1 MPTTGHIDT
10 YVRDRLPAPQDNP
23 DFLLEQA
30 GLLYPQRLNAASAL
44 LDPWR
49 ERGWDGRTALIGVGA
64 DGRDDVWSYGRL
76 RDTVDRVGRV
86 LTEDFGIVP
95 GNRVLLR
102 GPNTPMLVACWLAAV
117 KAGAVVVPTMPLLR
131 APELAHVLT
140 KAAVNVALCD
150 ARYLAEM
157 RAACDSVPGEV
168 PALTFNGGA
177 DAGLEA
183 LLGSKPA
190 DFAPADT
197 ASDDPALI
205 LFTSGTTGTPKAA
218 VHFHRDLLAVADLS
232 PRSILGTTDAD
243 VFCGSTALAFAFG
256 VGALLLFPLRAG
268 ASVVLL
274 ERWTPEALL
283 DAMVRHRTTRLFT
296 VPTAY
301 RSMIALLREGYL
313 ERGRLSSLCS
323 CVSAGEPM
331 PVNTFE
337 AWRDLT
343 GQEILDSLGTTEMLN
358 AVLHAT
364 PEGLRPG
371 CTGKPVPGYEA
382 MIVDD
387 SLQPVPAGQIGRLAV
402 RGPTGCRYL
411 DDARQSLYV
420 QGGWNLT
427 GDAFHMD
434 EDGYFW
440 YSARTDDLIV
450 SAGYK
455 ISGLELEDVLLRHEA
470 VDECV
475 VVASPD
481 PLRGSIPKAFIVPRE
496 GVPPS
501 EDLAEAL
508 RSYVKDR
515 IAPYKYPRAVEFL
528 DELPRTE
535 TGKVQ
540 RYKLRE
546 RERTSRMENAE
557 KDWPYGT

>member
-1 MPTTGHIDT
+1 
-10 YVRDRLPAPQDNP
+10 V
-23 DFLLEQA
+23 
-30 GLLYPQRLNAASAL
+30 
-44 LDPWR
+44 
-49 ERGWDGRTALIGVGA
+49 
-64 DGRDDVWSYGRL
+64 
-76 RDTVDRVGRV
+76 
-86 LTEDFGIVP
+86 
-95 GNRVLLR
+95 
-102 GPNTPMLVACWLAAV
+102 
-117 KAGAVVVPTMPLLR
+117 
-131 APELAHVLT
+131 
-140 KAAVNVALCD
+140 
-150 ARYLAEM
+150 
-157 RAACDSVPGEV
+157 
-168 PALTFNGGA
+168 
-177 DAGLEA
+177 
-183 LLGSKPA
+183 
-190 DFAPADT
+190 
-197 ASDDPALI
+197 
-205 LFTSGTTGTPKAA
+205 
-218 VHFHRDLLAVADLS
+218 
-232 PRSILGTTDAD
+232 
-243 VFCGSTALAFAFG
+243 
-256 VGALLLFPLRAG
+256 
-268 ASVVLL
+268 
-274 ERWTPEALL
+274 
-283 DAMVRHRTTRLFT
+283 VRHRVTRLFT

-313 ERGRLSSLCS
+313 QQEQLSCLRS
-323 CVSAGEPM
+323 CVSAGEPL

-358 AVLHAT
+358 AVLHA
-364 PEGLRPG
+364 PGGVLRPG
-371 CTGKPVPGYEA
+371 STGKPVPGYEA

-387 SLQPVPAGQIGRLAV
+387 NLEPVPPGQVGRLAV

-411 DDARQSLYV
+411 DDERQSLYAV
-420 QGGWNLT
+420 KGWNLT

-455 ISGLELEDVLLRHEA
+455 ISGLELEDVLLRHDA

-481 PLRGSIPKAFIVPRE
+481 PLRGSIPKAFVVIRE

-528 DELPRTE
+528 DALPRTE

-546 RERTSRMENAE
+546 RERSSRMEKVE
-557 KDWPYGT
+557 KD